1 MIDKHSRKISYL
13 RVSVT
18 DLCNLR
24 CVYCMPPGGSELS
37 RKEEILSLEEILK
50 LIKHGVSLGVN
61 KIRITGGE
69 PLVRKGIIS
78 LVNQIAEIKGIDDI
92 AMTTNGVF
100 LKEFATQLKSSGL
113 SRLNI
118 SLDTMREDR
127 FAEITRGGNIAD
139 VFDGVE
145 AVLKAGFKGTKMNA
159 VVMRGDNDDEI
170 HDFVRYIMER
180 DIELRF
186 IELMASGWKDMVN
199 EDRFMPTSEIMER
212 VRGVGELVPDKQ
224 RVGGGPATIYRI
236 KGALGSIGFISAVSK
251 PFCSTCN
258 RLRLTSDG
266 KLRSCLLTGGEVD
279 IKDILRSSNLDETE
293 MQDRLTEAFF
303 RVTDMKPIVHSGR
316 NRAVMNQIGG

>member
-50 LIKHGVSLGVN
+50 LVKHGVSLGVN

-100 LKEFATQLKSSGL
+100 LKEFATELKSSGL

-186 IELMASGWKDMVN
+186 IELMASGWKDMVD

-212 VRGVGELVPDKQ
+212 VRGIGELVPDKQ

-251 PFCSTCN
+251 PFCKTCN

>member
-50 LIKHGVSLGVN
+50 IIKHGVSLGVN

-100 LKEFATQLKSSGL
+100 LKEFATELKSSGL

-118 SLDTMREDR
+118 SLDTMRKDR

-139 VFDGVE
+139 VFEGVE

-170 HDFVRYIMER
+170 HDFVRYILER

-186 IELMASGWKDMVN
+186 IELMASGWKNMVD
-199 EDRFMPTSEIMER
+199 EERFIPASEIMEK
-212 VRGVGELVPDKQ
+212 VQEIGELVPVKQ
-224 RVGGGPATIYRI
+224 RVGGGPATIYKI

-251 PFCSTCN
+251 PFCNTCN

-266 KLRSCLLTGGEVD
+266 RLRSCLLSGGEVD
-279 IKDILRSSNLDETE
+279 VKDILRTSNLNEEE
-293 MQDRLTEAFF
+293 MAEKLTGAFIK
-303 RVTDMKPIVHSGR
+303 VNTMKPIVHSGKSS
-316 NRAVMNQIGG
+316 AVMNQIGG

>member
-78 LVNQIAEIKGIDDI
+78 LVNQIAEIKDIDDI

-100 LKEFATQLKSSGL
+100 LKEFATELKSSGL

-118 SLDTMREDR
+118 SLDTMRGDR
-127 FAEITRGGNIAD
+127 FAKITRGGNIAD

-186 IELMASGWKDMVN
+186 IELMASGWKDMVD

-212 VRGVGELVPDKQ
+212 VRGIGELVPDKQ

-251 PFCSTCN
+251 PFCKTCN

-279 IKDILRSSNLDETE
+279 IKDILRSSNSDEKE
-293 MQDRLTEAFF
+293 IQDRLTEAFF
-303 RVTDMKPIVHSGR
+303 KVTDMKPIVHSGR

>member
-50 LIKHGVSLGVN
+50 LVKHGVSLGVN

-78 LVNQIAEIKGIDDI
+78 LVKHITENRGIGDI

-145 AVLKAGFKGTKMNA
+145 AVLKAGFRGTKMNA

-186 IELMASGWKDMVN
+186 IELMASGWKDMVD

>member
-100 LKEFATQLKSSGL
+100 LKEFATELKSSGL

-186 IELMASGWKDMVN
+186 IELMASGWKDMVD

>member
-1 MIDKHSRKISYL
+1 
-13 RVSVT
+13 
-18 DLCNLR
+18 
-24 CVYCMPPGGSELS
+24 MPPGGSELS

-50 LIKHGVSLGVN
+50 LVKHGVSLGVN

>member
-24 CVYCMPPGGSELS
+24 CVYCMPAGGSELS

-69 PLVRKGIIS
+69 PLVRKGITSLIRKIS
-78 LVNQIAEIKGIDDI
+78 EISGINDI
-92 AMTTNGVF
+92 ALTTNGVF
-100 LKEFATQLKSSGL
+100 LKEFASELKSSGL

-127 FAEITRGGNIAD
+127 FHDITRGGNIAD

-170 HDFVRYIMER
+170 HDFVKYIMER

-186 IELMASGWKDMVN
+186 IELMASGWKDMVD

-212 VRGVGELVPDKQ
+212 VREVGELVPDKQ

-251 PFCSTCN
+251 PFCKTCN

-266 KLRSCLLTGGEVD
+266 KLRSCLLSGGDVD
-279 IKDILRSSNLDETE
+279 IKGILRSSNLDEIE
-293 MQDRLTEAFF
+293 MQDKLTDAFL
-303 RVTDMKPIVHSGR
+303 RVTDMKPVVHSGR

>member
-100 LKEFATQLKSSGL
+100 LKEFATELKSSGL

-145 AVLKAGFKGTKMNA
+145 AVLKAGFRGTKMNA

-186 IELMASGWKDMVN
+186 IELMASGWKDMVD

-224 RVGGGPATIYRI
+224 RIGGGPATIYRI

-251 PFCSTCN
+251 PFCKTCN

-279 IKDILRSSNLDETE
+279 IKDILRSFNLDEKE

>member
-37 RKEEILSLEEILK
+37 DREKILSLEEILQI
-50 LIKHGVSLGVN
+50 IKHGVSLGVN
-61 KIRITGGE
+61 KIRLTGGE
-69 PLVRKGIIS
+69 PLVRRGITSLIKNIS
-78 LVNQIAEIKGIDDI
+78 GIGGINDI
-92 AMTTNGVF
+92 ALTTNGVF
-100 LKEFATQLKSSGL
+100 LKEYATDLKESGL

-118 SLDTMREDR
+118 SLDTMRADR
-127 FAEITRGGNIAD
+127 FADITRGGNIQD

-145 AVLKAGFKGTKMNA
+145 EVLKVGFKGTKMNA
-159 VVMRGDNDDEI
+159 VVMRGQNDDEI
-170 HDFVRYIMER
+170 LDFVRYILER

-186 IELMASGWKDMVN
+186 IELMASGWKNMVD
-199 EDRFMPTSEIMER
+199 EERFMSSSEIMEK
-212 VRGVGELVPDKQ
+212 VKEVGDLIPVKQ
-224 RVGGGPATIYRI
+224 RVGGGPATIYKI

-266 KLRSCLLTGGEVD
+266 KLRSCLLSGGEVD
-279 IKDILRSSNLDETE
+279 VRGILRASNLSEGQLAGT
-293 MQDRLTEAFF
+293 LTEAFTK
-303 RVTDMKPIVHSGR
+303 VTNMKPIVHSGK
-316 NRAVMNQIGG
+316 NMAVMHQIGG

>member
-37 RKEEILSLEEILK
+37 RKEEILSLEEILR

-69 PLVRKGIIS
+69 PLVRKGIIF

-100 LKEFATQLKSSGL
+100 LKEFAAELKSSGL

-293 MQDRLTEAFF
+293 MQDKLTEAFH
-303 RVTDMKPIVHSGR
+303 RVTDLKPIVHSGR

>member
-50 LIKHGVSLGVN
+50 LVKHGVSLGVN

>member
-1 MIDKHSRKISYL
+1 
-13 RVSVT
+13 
-18 DLCNLR
+18 
-24 CVYCMPPGGSELS
+24 MPAGGSELS
-37 RKEEILSLEEILK
+37 SKEEILSLEEILK

-78 LVNQIAEIKGIDDI
+78 LVRNIAEINGIDDI

-100 LKEFATQLKSSGL
+100 LKEFASELKNSGL

-127 FAEITRGGNIAD
+127 FSDITRGGNIED

-186 IELMASGWKDMVN
+186 IELMASGWKDMVD
-199 EDRFMPTSEIMER
+199 EDRFMPSSEIMER
-212 VRGVGELVPDKQ
+212 VSEVGELVPDKK

-251 PFCSTCN
+251 PFCKTCN

-266 KLRSCLLTGGEVD
+266 KLRSCLLSGGDVD
-279 IKDILRSSNLDETE
+279 VKGILRSSNLDEKE
-293 MQDRLTEAFF
+293 MQYKLTDAFI
-303 RVTDMKPIVHSGR
+303 RATDMKPVVHSGR
-316 NRAVMNQIGG
+316 NSAVMNQIGG

>member
-1 MIDKHSRKISYL
+1 MIDKYSRKISYL

-24 CVYCMPPGGSELS
+24 CIYCMPPGGSELS

-78 LVNQIAEIKGIDDI
+78 LVKHITEIKGIDDI

-100 LKEFATQLKSSGL
+100 LKEFATELKSSGL

-186 IELMASGWKDMVN
+186 IELMASGWKDMVD

-212 VRGVGELVPDKQ
+212 VRGIGELVPDKQ

-251 PFCSTCN
+251 PFCKTCN

-279 IKDILRSSNLDETE
+279 IKDILRSSNLDEKE
-293 MQDRLTEAFF
+293 IQDRLTEAFF
-303 RVTDMKPIVHSGR
+303 KVTDMKPIVHSGR

>member
-50 LIKHGVSLGVN
+50 LVKHGVSLGVN

-100 LKEFATQLKSSGL
+100 LKEFATELKSSGL

-186 IELMASGWKDMVN
+186 IELMASGWKDMVD

-251 PFCSTCN
+251 PFCKTCN

-279 IKDILRSSNLDETE
+279 IKDILRSFNLDEKE

>member
-50 LIKHGVSLGVN
+50 LVKHGVSLGVN

-159 VVMRGDNDDEI
+159 VIMRGDNDDEI

-186 IELMASGWKDMVN
+186 IELMASGWKDMVD

-224 RVGGGPATIYRI
+224 RIGGGPATIYRI

-251 PFCSTCN
+251 PFCKTCN

-279 IKDILRSSNLDETE
+279 IKDILRSFNLDEKE

>member
-100 LKEFATQLKSSGL
+100 LKEFATELKSSGL

-186 IELMASGWKDMVN
+186 IELMASGWKDMVD

-224 RVGGGPATIYRI
+224 RIGGGPATIYRI

-251 PFCSTCN
+251 PFCKTCN

-279 IKDILRSSNLDETE
+279 IKDILRSSNLDEKE

>member
-1 MIDKHSRKISYL
+1 MIDKHSRKINYL

-37 RKEEILSLEEILK
+37 RKEEILTFEEILK
-50 LIKHGVSLGVN
+50 TVKHGVSLGVN

-69 PLVRKGIIS
+69 PLVRKDITS
-78 LVNQIAEIKGIDDI
+78 LVKHITEINGINDV

-100 LKEFATQLKSSGL
+100 LKEFATELKNSGL

-127 FAEITRGGNIAD
+127 FRDITRGGNIQD

-145 AVLKAGFKGTKMNA
+145 AVLKVGFKGTKLNA
-159 VVMRGDNDDEI
+159 VIMRGENDDEI

-186 IELMASGWKDMVN
+186 IELMASGWKDMVD
-199 EDRFMPTSEIMER
+199 EEKFVSTSEIMEK
-212 VRGVGELVPDKQ
+212 VNEVGELIPVKQ

-266 KLRSCLLTGGEVD
+266 KLRSCLLSGGEVD
-279 IKDILRSSNLDETE
+279 IKDILRTSNLNEEE
-293 MQDRLTEAFF
+293 MAEKLTDAFF
-303 RVTDMKPIVHSGR
+303 KVTDMKPIVHSGR
-316 NRAVMNQIGG
+316 NSAVMNQIGG

>member
-24 CVYCMPPGGSELS
+24 CVYCMPAGGSELS

-50 LIKHGVSLGVN
+50 LIKHGISLGVN

-78 LVNQIAEIKGIDDI
+78 LVKHIAEIKGIDDI

-100 LKEFATQLKSSGL
+100 LKEFATELKSSGL

-127 FAEITRGGNIAD
+127 FHDITRGGNIAD
-139 VFDGVE
+139 VFEGVE

-170 HDFVRYIMER
+170 QDFVRYIMER

-186 IELMASGWKDMVN
+186 IELMASGWKDMVD

-251 PFCSTCN
+251 PFCKTCN

-266 KLRSCLLTGGEVD
+266 KLRSCLLSGGEVD
-279 IKDILRSSNLDETE
+279 IKDILRTSNLYEKE
-293 MQDRLTEAFF
+293 MQDKLTDAFL
-303 RVTDMKPIVHSGR
+303 RVTDMKPVVHSGR

>member
-100 LKEFATQLKSSGL
+100 LKEFATELKSSGL

-212 VRGVGELVPDKQ
+212 VREIGELVPDKQ

-251 PFCSTCN
+251 PFCKTCN

-279 IKDILRSSNLDETE
+279 IKDILRSFNLDEKE

>member
-100 LKEFATQLKSSGL
+100 LKEFATELKSSGL

-186 IELMASGWKDMVN
+186 IELMASGWKDMVD

-251 PFCSTCN
+251 PFCKTCN

-279 IKDILRSSNLDETE
+279 IKDILRSSNLDEKE

>member
-24 CVYCMPPGGSELS
+24 CVYCMPAGGSELS
-37 RKEEILSLEEILK
+37 RKEEILSFEEILK
-50 LIKHGVSLGVN
+50 IIKHGVSLGVN
-61 KIRITGGE
+61 KIRLTGGE
-69 PLVRKGIIS
+69 PLVRKGITSLIRKIS
-78 LVNQIAEIKGIDDI
+78 EIKGINDI
-92 AMTTNGVF
+92 ALTTNGVY
-100 LKEFATQLKSSGL
+100 LKEYAAALKKSGL

-118 SLDTMREDR
+118 SLDTMRKDR

-170 HDFVRYIMER
+170 HDFVRYILER

-186 IELMASGWKDMVN
+186 IELMASGWKNMVD
-199 EDRFMPTSEIMER
+199 EERFIPASEIMEK
-212 VRGVGELVPDKQ
+212 VQEIGELVPVKQ
-224 RVGGGPATIYRI
+224 RVGGGPATIYKI

-251 PFCSTCN
+251 PFCNTCN

-266 KLRSCLLTGGEVD
+266 RLRSCLLNGGEVD
-279 IKDILRSSNLDETE
+279 VKDILRTSNLNEEE
-293 MQDRLTEAFF
+293 MAEKLTGAFIK
-303 RVTDMKPIVHSGR
+303 VNTMKPIIHSGKSS
-316 NRAVMNQIGG
+316 AVMNQIGG

>member
-100 LKEFATQLKSSGL
+100 LKEFATELKSSGL

-186 IELMASGWKDMVN
+186 IELMASGWKDMVD

-224 RVGGGPATIYRI
+224 RIGGGPATIYRI

-251 PFCSTCN
+251 PFCKTCN

-279 IKDILRSSNLDETE
+279 IKNILRSFNLDEKE

>member
-1 MIDKHSRKISYL
+1 
-13 RVSVT
+13 
-18 DLCNLR
+18 
-24 CVYCMPPGGSELS
+24 MPPGGTELS
-37 RKEEILSLEEILK
+37 RKEEILSFEEILK
-50 LIKHGVSLGVN
+50 IIKHGVSLGVN

-69 PLVRKGIIS
+69 PLVRKGITSLIRQIS
-78 LVNQIAEIKGIDDI
+78 EIMGIDDI
-92 AMTTNGVF
+92 AMTTNGMF
-100 LKEFATQLKSSGL
+100 LKKFAIELKSSGL

-127 FAEITRGGNIAD
+127 FHDITRGGNIAD
-139 VFDGVE
+139 VFEGVE

-159 VVMRGDNDDEI
+159 VIMRGDNDDEI
-170 HDFVRYIMER
+170 HDFVRYILER

-186 IELMASGWKDMVN
+186 IELMASGWKDMVD

-212 VRGVGELVPDKQ
+212 VREVGELVPDKQ

-251 PFCSTCN
+251 PFCKTCN

-266 KLRSCLLTGGEVD
+266 KLRSCLLSGGEVD
-279 IKDILRSSNLDETE
+279 IKDILRSLNLDGKE
-293 MQDRLTEAFF
+293 MQDKLTDAFF
-303 RVTDMKPIVHSGR
+303 RVTDMKPVVHSGK

>member
-50 LIKHGVSLGVN
+50 LVKHGVSLGVN

-224 RVGGGPATIYRI
+224 RIGGGPATIYRI

-293 MQDRLTEAFF
+293 MQDKLTEAFL
-303 RVTDMKPIVHSGR
+303 RVTDLKPIVHSGR
-316 NRAVMNQIGG
+316 NRALMNQIGG

>member
-1 MIDKHSRKISYL
+1 MIDKHSRKINYL

-24 CVYCMPPGGSELS
+24 CVYCMPPGGTELS

-50 LIKHGVSLGVN
+50 IIKHGVSLGVN

-69 PLVRKGIIS
+69 PLVRKGITS
-78 LVNQIAEIKGIDDI
+78 LIKHIVDIKGIDDI

-100 LKEFATQLKSSGL
+100 LKEFATELKNSGL

-127 FAEITRGGNIAD
+127 FHDITRGGNIAD
-139 VFDGVE
+139 VFEGVE
-145 AVLKAGFKGTKMNA
+145 AVLKAGFKGTKINA
-159 VVMRGDNDDEI
+159 VIMRGDNDDEI
-170 HDFVRYIMER
+170 QDFVRYILER

-186 IELMASGWKDMVN
+186 IELMASGWKDMVD

-212 VRGVGELVPDKQ
+212 VREVGELVPDKQ

-251 PFCSTCN
+251 PFCKTCN

-266 KLRSCLLTGGEVD
+266 KLRSCLLSGGELD
-279 IKDILRSSNLDETE
+279 IKDILRSSNLDEKD
-293 MQDRLTEAFF
+293 MQDKLTEAFF
-303 RVTDMKPIVHSGR
+303 KVTDMKPIVHSGK